1 MNELVYSEI
10 ETAISTIE
18 TLTTQVEN
26 ALTKMNEL
34 INENIDNPKVWK
46 GERSS
51 KDFLKKWQ
59 EFEMNFPRFVS
70 TFRTQSTNV
79 RTTLQKLQA
88 QDV

>member
-46 GERSS
+46 GVL
-51 KDFLKKWQ
+51 LKI
-59 EFEMNFPRFVS
+59 F
-70 TFRTQSTNV
+70 
-79 RTTLQKLQA
+79 
-88 QDV
+88 